1 MKKRASITE
10 RGLPRAFLDTNV
22 LYPLVIR
29 DILLWF
35 AYEELFIPFWSKHVL
50 MEWSRVMKRN
60 GLTQAESQRRI
71 HMIQDAF
78 PFAMVRGYES
88 LIEQLDLPDEDDRH
102 VLAAAIR
109 VGADTIITQNLK
121 DFPKSAL
128 SSLGIVALNA
138 DAFLVVLIQK
148 NSTKA
153 LRAFKQMVKQRK
165 HPTQSS
171 QEVIQSLRNHGLIN
185 TVAML
190 EDIIAGHS

>member
-1 MKKRASITE
+1 MKMRASMNKKK
-10 RGLPRAFLDTNV
+10 LPRAFLDTNV
-22 LYPLVIR
+22 LYPLLIR

-35 AYEELFIPFWSKHVL
+35 AYEELFLPFWSKHVL
-50 MEWSRVMKRN
+50 MEWSRVMQRN
-60 GLTQAESQRRI
+60 GLTKTESQRRM

-109 VGADTIITQNLK
+109 VGADAIITQNLK

-138 DAFLVVLIQK
+138 DAFLVGVIQK
-148 NSTKA
+148 NPTKA

-165 HPTQSS
+165 RPTQSS
-171 QEVIQSLRNHGLIN
+171 QEVIQSLRSQGLKQ
-185 TVAML
+185 TAELLYEMVCR
-190 EDIIAGHS
+190 HQ

>member
-1 MKKRASITE
+1 MNKKK
-10 RGLPRAFLDTNV
+10 LPRAFLDTNV
-22 LYPLVIR
+22 LYPLLIR

-35 AYEELFIPFWSKHVL
+35 AYEELFLPFWSKHVL
-50 MEWSRVMKRN
+50 MEWSRVMQRN
-60 GLTQAESQRRI
+60 GLTQTESQRRM

-109 VGADTIITQNLK
+109 VGADAIITQNLK

-138 DAFLVVLIQK
+138 DAFLVGVIQK
-148 NSTKA
+148 NPTKA

-165 HPTQSS
+165 RPTQSS
-171 QEVIQSLRNHGLIN
+171 QEVIQSLRSQGLKQ
-185 TVAML
+185 TAELLYEMVCR
-190 EDIIAGHS
+190 HQ

>member
-1 MKKRASITE
+1 MRAFMNKKK
-10 RGLPRAFLDTNV
+10 LPRAFLDTNV

-35 AYEELFIPFWSKHVL
+35 AYEELFLPFWSKHVL
-50 MEWSRVMKRN
+50 MEWSRVMQRN
-60 GLTQAESQRRI
+60 GLTKTASQRRM

-128 SSLGIVALNA
+128 SPLGIAAMNA
-138 DAFLVVLIQK
+138 DTFLVGVIQK
-148 NSTKA
+148 NPTKA

-165 HPTQSS
+165 RPTQSS
-171 QEVIQSLRNHGLIN
+171 QEVIQSLRNHGLIRS
-185 TVAML
+185 AAL
-190 EDIIAGHS
+190 LDELIAKQ

>member
-1 MKKRASITE
+1 MKMRASMNKKK
-10 RGLPRAFLDTNV
+10 LPRAFLDTNV
-22 LYPLVIR
+22 LYPLLIR

-35 AYEELFIPFWSKHVL
+35 AYEELFLPFWSKHVL
-50 MEWSRVMKRN
+50 MEWSRVMQRN
-60 GLTQAESQRRI
+60 GLSKTESQRRM

-109 VGADTIITQNLK
+109 VGADAIITQNLK

-138 DAFLVVLIQK
+138 DAFLAGVIQK
-148 NSTKA
+148 NPTKA

-165 HPTQSS
+165 RPTQSS
-171 QEVIQSLRNHGLIN
+171 QEVIQSLRNHGLIRS
-185 TVAML
+185 AAL
-190 EDIIAGHS
+190 LDGLIANQ

>member
-1 MKKRASITE
+1 MRASMNE
-10 RGLPRAFLDTNV
+10 MKLPRAFLDTNV
-22 LYPLVIR
+22 LYPLLIR

-35 AYEELFIPFWSKHVL
+35 AYEELFFPFWSKHVL
-50 MEWSRVMKRN
+50 MEWSRVMQRN
-60 GLTQAESQRRI
+60 GLTQTESQRRM

-88 LIEQLDLPDEDDRH
+88 LIEQLYLPDEDDRH

-128 SSLGIVALNA
+128 SPLGIAAMNA
-138 DAFLVVLIQK
+138 DTFLVGVIQK
-148 NSTKA
+148 NPTKA

-165 HPTQSS
+165 RPTQSS
-171 QEVIQSLRNHGLIN
+171 QEVILSLRSQGLKQ
-185 TVAML
+185 TAELLYEMVSR
-190 EDIIAGHS
+190 HH

>member
-1 MKKRASITE
+1 MNEKK
-10 RGLPRAFLDTNV
+10 LPRAFLDTNV

-35 AYEELFIPFWSKHVL
+35 AYEELFLPFCSKHVL
-50 MEWSRVMKRN
+50 MEWSRVMQRN
-60 GLTQAESQRRI
+60 GLTQTESQRRI

-128 SSLGIVALNA
+128 SPLGIAAMNA
-138 DAFLVVLIQK
+138 DSFLVGVIQK
-148 NSTKA
+148 NPAKS

-165 HPTQSS
+165 RPTQSS
-171 QEVIQSLRNHGLIN
+171 QEVIQSFRNHGLIRS
-185 TVAML
+185 AAL
-190 EDIIAGHS
+190 LDERIAKQ

>member
-1 MKKRASITE
+1 MKMRASMNE
-10 RGLPRAFLDTNV
+10 KKLPRAFLDTNV

-35 AYEELFIPFWSKHVL
+35 AYEELFLPFWSKHVL

-60 GLTQAESQRRI
+60 GLTQIESQRRM
-71 HMIQDAF
+71 HMIQEAC

-128 SSLGIVALNA
+128 YPLGIAAMNA
-138 DAFLVVLIQK
+138 DTFLVGVIQK
-148 NSTKA
+148 NPTKA

-165 HPTQSS
+165 RPTQSS
-171 QEVIQSLRNHGLIN
+171 QEVIQSLRSQGLKQ
-185 TVAML
+185 TAELLYEMVFR
-190 EDIIAGHS
+190 HH

>member
-1 MKKRASITE
+1 MNKKK
-10 RGLPRAFLDTNV
+10 LPRAFLDTNV
-22 LYPLVIR
+22 LYPLLIR

-35 AYEELFIPFWSKHVL
+35 AYEELFLPFWSKHVL
-50 MEWSRVMKRN
+50 MEWSRVMQRN
-60 GLTQAESQRRI
+60 GLTKTESQRRM

-109 VGADTIITQNLK
+109 VGADAIITQNLK

-138 DAFLVVLIQK
+138 DAFLANLIRK
-148 NSTKA
+148 NPTKA

-165 HPTQSS
+165 RPTQSS
-171 QEVIQSLRNHGLIN
+171 QEVIQSLRSQGLKQ
-185 TVAML
+185 TAELLYEMVCR
-190 EDIIAGHS
+190 HQ

>member
-1 MKKRASITE
+1 MNKKK
-10 RGLPRAFLDTNV
+10 LPRAFLDTNV

-35 AYEELFIPFWSKHVL
+35 AYEELFLPFWSKHVL
-50 MEWSRVMKRN
+50 MEWSRVMQRN
-60 GLTQAESQRRI
+60 GLTKTESQRRM

-128 SSLGIVALNA
+128 SPLGIAAMNA
-138 DAFLVVLIQK
+138 DTFLVGVIHK
-148 NSTKA
+148 NPTKA

-165 HPTQSS
+165 RPTQSS
-171 QEVIQSLRNHGLIN
+171 QEVIQSLRSQGLKQ
-185 TVAML
+185 TAELLYEMVFR
-190 EDIIAGHS
+190 HK

>member
-1 MKKRASITE
+1 MKMRASMNKKK
-10 RGLPRAFLDTNV
+10 LSRAFLDTNV
-22 LYPLVIR
+22 LYPLLIR

-35 AYEELFIPFWSKHVL
+35 AYEELFLPFWSKHVL
-50 MEWSRVMKRN
+50 MEWSRVMQRN
-60 GLTQAESQRRI
+60 GLTKTESQRRM

-109 VGADTIITQNLK
+109 VGADAIITQNLK

-138 DAFLVVLIQK
+138 DAFLANLIR
-148 NSTKA
+148 NNPTKA
-153 LRAFKQMVKQRK
+153 LRAFNQMVKQRK
-165 HPTQSS
+165 RPTQSS
-171 QEVIQSLRNHGLIN
+171 QEVIKSLRSQGLKQ
-185 TVAML
+185 TAELLYEMVCR
-190 EDIIAGHS
+190 HH